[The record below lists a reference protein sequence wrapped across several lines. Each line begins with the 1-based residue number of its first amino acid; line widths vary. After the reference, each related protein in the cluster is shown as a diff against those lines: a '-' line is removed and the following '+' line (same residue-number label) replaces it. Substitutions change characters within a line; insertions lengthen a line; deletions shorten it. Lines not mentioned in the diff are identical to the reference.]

1 MKRVNDVMWFQGQ
14 FLIFPH
20 LNDLDEDDVN
30 KYLEHLNTNTLSY
43 GPIYDDSTL

>member
-20 LNDLDEDDVN
+20 PKDVNEDDVN
-30 KYLEHLNTNTLSY
+30 KYLEHLDLNIGSY
-43 GPIYDDSTL
+43 APIHK